1 MDTQANGGPP
11 LGVEALVEFL
21 GILFQLRLRLPRWSR
36 HRRYRLP
43 QGRHTLLGL
52 PPPLRREEV
61 PEHRLH
67 ALDLGIQLREELLLQ
82 NK

>member
-1 MDTQANGGPP
+1 MDTQANGGPL
-11 LGVEALVEFL
+11 LGVEPLIEFL
-21 GILFQLRLRLPRWSR
+21 GILVQLSRRLPRWSR

-43 QGRHTLLGL
+43 QRRHTHLVL
-52 PPPLRREEV
+52 PPLLRRQEIL
-61 PEHRLH
+61 EHGLH